1 MIHAI
6 LIFGL
11 GFTLFQIQER
21 FDPQRVVN
29 VKFANANFDSLG
41 NLSSLNNTQETI
53 NDEERSAA
61 NNVSNQSFQAMS
73 IRRLEANSLQNDSES
88 RYLNSWQRKV
98 ETIGFYETNRI
109 SFEQDSMTR
118 KIMQILAIDFG
129 LKKVGLAIGNTLTKT
144 SMPISTI
151 FYKSK
156 QELFNLLEK
165 HVIEWKPEFIII
177 GNPLNMD
184 QTESEMSKLAEKFS
198 TQFSKKFNLAVEL
211 VDERLSSFEAKEF
224 TKDDNLD
231 AMAAKLILDSWM
243 NNNEHS

>member
-1 MIHAI
+1 MLKRKSFRRWDFSKAFITSLMIHAI

-53 NDEERSAA
+53 NDEERSVA

-118 KIMQILAIDFG
+118 IKAI
-129 LKKVGLAIGNTLTKT
+129 IN
-144 SMPISTI
+144 
-151 FYKSK
+151 
-156 QELFNLLEK
+156 
-165 HVIEWKPEFIII
+165 
-177 GNPLNMD
+177 
-184 QTESEMSKLAEKFS
+184 AEG
-198 TQFSKKFNLAVEL
+198 EL
-211 VDERLSSFEAKEF
+211 VDAQILQSSGSDEI
-224 TKDDNLD
+224 DNL
-231 AMAAKLILDSWM
+231 AMNILKEASPFLPFDDQMLSMYEFIEIVRDW
-243 NNNEHS
+243 NFYK

>member
-1 MIHAI
+1 MLKRESLRRWDFSKAFITSLMIHAI

-53 NDEERSAA
+53 NDEERSVA

-118 KIMQILAIDFG
+118 IKAI
-129 LKKVGLAIGNTLTKT
+129 IN
-144 SMPISTI
+144 
-151 FYKSK
+151 
-156 QELFNLLEK
+156 
-165 HVIEWKPEFIII
+165 
-177 GNPLNMD
+177 
-184 QTESEMSKLAEKFS
+184 AEG
-198 TQFSKKFNLAVEL
+198 EL
-211 VDERLSSFEAKEF
+211 VDAQILQSSGSDEI
-224 TKDDNLD
+224 DNL
-231 AMAAKLILDSWM
+231 AMNILKEASPFLPFDDQMLSMYEFIEIVRDW
-243 NNNEHS
+243 NFYK

>member
-1 MIHAI
+1 MTRMLKKESFRRWDFSKAFITSLMIHAI

-53 NDEERSAA
+53 NDEERSVA

-118 KIMQILAIDFG
+118 IKAI
-129 LKKVGLAIGNTLTKT
+129 IN
-144 SMPISTI
+144 
-151 FYKSK
+151 
-156 QELFNLLEK
+156 
-165 HVIEWKPEFIII
+165 
-177 GNPLNMD
+177 
-184 QTESEMSKLAEKFS
+184 AEG
-198 TQFSKKFNLAVEL
+198 EL
-211 VDERLSSFEAKEF
+211 VDAQILQSSGSEEI
-224 TKDDNLD
+224 DNL
-231 AMAAKLILDSWM
+231 AMNILKEASPFLPFDDQMLSMYEFIEIVRDW
-243 NNNEHS
+243 NFYK

>member
-1 MIHAI
+1 MLKRESFRRWDFSKAFITSLMIHAI

-29 VKFANANFDSLG
+29 VKFANANYDSLG

-118 KIMQILAIDFG
+118 IKAIINAEGELVVAQILQSSGSDEIDNLAMNI
-129 LKKVGLAIGNTLTKT
+129 LKEASPFLPFDDQML
-144 SMPISTI
+144 SMYEFIEI
-151 FYKSK
+151 VRDWNFYK
-156 QELFNLLEK
+156 
-165 HVIEWKPEFIII
+165 
-177 GNPLNMD
+177 
-184 QTESEMSKLAEKFS
+184 
-198 TQFSKKFNLAVEL
+198 
-211 VDERLSSFEAKEF
+211 
-224 TKDDNLD
+224 
-231 AMAAKLILDSWM
+231 
-243 NNNEHS
+243 

>member
-1 MIHAI
+1 M
-6 LIFGL
+6 
-11 GFTLFQIQER
+11 
-21 FDPQRVVN
+21 N

-118 KIMQILAIDFG
+118 IKAI
-129 LKKVGLAIGNTLTKT
+129 IN
-144 SMPISTI
+144 
-151 FYKSK
+151 
-156 QELFNLLEK
+156 
-165 HVIEWKPEFIII
+165 
-177 GNPLNMD
+177 
-184 QTESEMSKLAEKFS
+184 AEG
-198 TQFSKKFNLAVEL
+198 EL
-211 VDERLSSFEAKEF
+211 VDAQILQSSGSEEI
-224 TKDDNLD
+224 DNL
-231 AMAAKLILDSWM
+231 AMNILKEASPFLPFDDQMLSMYEFIEIVRDW
-243 NNNEHS
+243 NFYK

>member
-1 MIHAI
+1 MLKRESFRRWDFSKAFITSLMIHAI

-41 NLSSLNNTQETI
+41 NLSSLNSTQETI
-53 NDEERSAA
+53 NDEERSVA

-118 KIMQILAIDFG
+118 IKAI
-129 LKKVGLAIGNTLTKT
+129 IN
-144 SMPISTI
+144 
-151 FYKSK
+151 
-156 QELFNLLEK
+156 
-165 HVIEWKPEFIII
+165 
-177 GNPLNMD
+177 
-184 QTESEMSKLAEKFS
+184 AEG
-198 TQFSKKFNLAVEL
+198 EL
-211 VDERLSSFEAKEF
+211 VDAQILQSSGSDEI
-224 TKDDNLD
+224 DNL
-231 AMAAKLILDSWM
+231 AMNILKEASPFLPFDDQMLSMYEFIEIVRDW
-243 NNNEHS
+243 NFYK

>member
-1 MIHAI
+1 MLKRESLRRWDFSKAFITSLMIHAI

-61 NNVSNQSFQAMS
+61 NNVSNKSFQAMS

-118 KIMQILAIDFG
+118 IKAI
-129 LKKVGLAIGNTLTKT
+129 IN
-144 SMPISTI
+144 
-151 FYKSK
+151 
-156 QELFNLLEK
+156 
-165 HVIEWKPEFIII
+165 
-177 GNPLNMD
+177 
-184 QTESEMSKLAEKFS
+184 AEG
-198 TQFSKKFNLAVEL
+198 EL
-211 VDERLSSFEAKEF
+211 VDAQILQSSGSEEI
-224 TKDDNLD
+224 DNL
-231 AMAAKLILDSWM
+231 AMNILKEASPFLPFDDQMLSMYEFIEIVRDW
-243 NNNEHS
+243 NFYK

>member
-1 MIHAI
+1 MLKRESLRRWDFSKAFITSLMIHAI

-61 NNVSNQSFQAMS
+61 NNASNQSFQAMS

-118 KIMQILAIDFG
+118 IKAI
-129 LKKVGLAIGNTLTKT
+129 IN
-144 SMPISTI
+144 
-151 FYKSK
+151 
-156 QELFNLLEK
+156 
-165 HVIEWKPEFIII
+165 
-177 GNPLNMD
+177 
-184 QTESEMSKLAEKFS
+184 AEG
-198 TQFSKKFNLAVEL
+198 EL
-211 VDERLSSFEAKEF
+211 VDAQILQSSGSEEI
-224 TKDDNLD
+224 DNL
-231 AMAAKLILDSWM
+231 AMNILKEASPFLPFDDQMLSMYEFIEIVRDW
-243 NNNEHS
+243 NFYK

>member
-1 MIHAI
+1 MTRMLKRESLRRWDFSKAFITSLMIHAI

-61 NNVSNQSFQAMS
+61 NNLSNQSFQTMS

-118 KIMQILAIDFG
+118 IKAI
-129 LKKVGLAIGNTLTKT
+129 IN
-144 SMPISTI
+144 
-151 FYKSK
+151 
-156 QELFNLLEK
+156 
-165 HVIEWKPEFIII
+165 
-177 GNPLNMD
+177 
-184 QTESEMSKLAEKFS
+184 AEG
-198 TQFSKKFNLAVEL
+198 EL
-211 VDERLSSFEAKEF
+211 VDAQILQSSGSEEI
-224 TKDDNLD
+224 DNL
-231 AMAAKLILDSWM
+231 AMNILKEASPFLPFDDQMLSMYEFIEIVRDW
-243 NNNEHS
+243 NFYK

>member
-1 MIHAI
+1 MTRMLKRESFRRWDFSKAFITSLMIHAI

-61 NNVSNQSFQAMS
+61 NNVSNQSFQGMS

-118 KIMQILAIDFG
+118 IKAI
-129 LKKVGLAIGNTLTKT
+129 IN
-144 SMPISTI
+144 
-151 FYKSK
+151 
-156 QELFNLLEK
+156 
-165 HVIEWKPEFIII
+165 
-177 GNPLNMD
+177 
-184 QTESEMSKLAEKFS
+184 AEG
-198 TQFSKKFNLAVEL
+198 EL
-211 VDERLSSFEAKEF
+211 VDAQILQSSGSEEI
-224 TKDDNLD
+224 DNL
-231 AMAAKLILDSWM
+231 AMNILKEASPFLPFDDQMLSMYEFIEIVRDW
-243 NNNEHS
+243 NFYK

>member
-1 MIHAI
+1 MLKRESLRRWDFSKAFITSLMIHAI

-29 VKFANANFDSLG
+29 VKFANANFDSLC
-41 NLSSLNNTQETI
+41 NLSSLNNTQVTI

-73 IRRLEANSLQNDSES
+73 IRRLEANSQQNDSES

-118 KIMQILAIDFG
+118 IKAI
-129 LKKVGLAIGNTLTKT
+129 IN
-144 SMPISTI
+144 
-151 FYKSK
+151 
-156 QELFNLLEK
+156 
-165 HVIEWKPEFIII
+165 
-177 GNPLNMD
+177 
-184 QTESEMSKLAEKFS
+184 AEG
-198 TQFSKKFNLAVEL
+198 EL
-211 VDERLSSFEAKEF
+211 VDAQILQSSGSEEI
-224 TKDDNLD
+224 DNL
-231 AMAAKLILDSWM
+231 AMNILKEASPFLPFDDQMLSMYEFIEIVRDW
-243 NNNEHS
+243 NFYK

>member
-1 MIHAI
+1 MLKRESFRRWDFSKAFITSLMIHAI

-53 NDEERSAA
+53 NDVERSAT
-61 NNVSNQSFQAMS
+61 NNVSNQSYQTMS

-118 KIMQILAIDFG
+118 IKAVINAEGELVEAQILQSSGSDEIDNLAMNI
-129 LKKVGLAIGNTLTKT
+129 LKEASPFLPFDDQML
-144 SMPISTI
+144 SMYEFIEI
-151 FYKSK
+151 VRDWNFYK
-156 QELFNLLEK
+156 
-165 HVIEWKPEFIII
+165 
-177 GNPLNMD
+177 
-184 QTESEMSKLAEKFS
+184 
-198 TQFSKKFNLAVEL
+198 
-211 VDERLSSFEAKEF
+211 
-224 TKDDNLD
+224 
-231 AMAAKLILDSWM
+231 
-243 NNNEHS
+243 

>member
-1 MIHAI
+1 MTRMLKRESLRRWDFSKAFITSLMIHAI

-61 NNVSNQSFQAMS
+61 NNVSNKSFQAMS

-118 KIMQILAIDFG
+118 IKAI
-129 LKKVGLAIGNTLTKT
+129 IN
-144 SMPISTI
+144 
-151 FYKSK
+151 
-156 QELFNLLEK
+156 
-165 HVIEWKPEFIII
+165 
-177 GNPLNMD
+177 
-184 QTESEMSKLAEKFS
+184 AEG
-198 TQFSKKFNLAVEL
+198 EL
-211 VDERLSSFEAKEF
+211 VDAQILQSSGSEEI
-224 TKDDNLD
+224 DNL
-231 AMAAKLILDSWM
+231 AMNILKEASPFLPFDDQMLSMYEFIEIVRDW
-243 NNNEHS
+243 NFYK

>member
-1 MIHAI
+1 MTRMLKRESLRRWNFSKAFITSLMIHAI

-11 GFTLFQIQER
+11 GFTLLQIQER

-118 KIMQILAIDFG
+118 IKAI
-129 LKKVGLAIGNTLTKT
+129 IN
-144 SMPISTI
+144 
-151 FYKSK
+151 
-156 QELFNLLEK
+156 
-165 HVIEWKPEFIII
+165 
-177 GNPLNMD
+177 
-184 QTESEMSKLAEKFS
+184 AEG
-198 TQFSKKFNLAVEL
+198 EL
-211 VDERLSSFEAKEF
+211 VDAQILQSSGSDEI
-224 TKDDNLD
+224 DNL
-231 AMAAKLILDSWM
+231 AMNILKEASPFLPFDDQMLSMYEFIEIVRDW
-243 NNNEHS
+243 NFYK

>member
-1 MIHAI
+1 MLKKESFRRWDFSKAFITSLMIHAI

-41 NLSSLNNTQETI
+41 NLSSLNSTQETI
-53 NDEERSAA
+53 NDEERSVA

-118 KIMQILAIDFG
+118 IKAI
-129 LKKVGLAIGNTLTKT
+129 IN
-144 SMPISTI
+144 
-151 FYKSK
+151 
-156 QELFNLLEK
+156 
-165 HVIEWKPEFIII
+165 
-177 GNPLNMD
+177 
-184 QTESEMSKLAEKFS
+184 AEG
-198 TQFSKKFNLAVEL
+198 EL
-211 VDERLSSFEAKEF
+211 VDAQILQSSGSDEI
-224 TKDDNLD
+224 DNL
-231 AMAAKLILDSWM
+231 AMNILKEASPFLPFDDQMLSMYEFIEIVRDW
-243 NNNEHS
+243 NFYK

>member
-1 MIHAI
+1 MLKRESFRRWDFSKAFITSLMIHAI

-53 NDEERSAA
+53 NDEERSVA

-118 KIMQILAIDFG
+118 IKAI
-129 LKKVGLAIGNTLTKT
+129 IN
-144 SMPISTI
+144 
-151 FYKSK
+151 
-156 QELFNLLEK
+156 
-165 HVIEWKPEFIII
+165 
-177 GNPLNMD
+177 
-184 QTESEMSKLAEKFS
+184 AEG
-198 TQFSKKFNLAVEL
+198 EL
-211 VDERLSSFEAKEF
+211 VDAQILQSSGSDEI
-224 TKDDNLD
+224 DNL
-231 AMAAKLILDSWM
+231 AMNILKEASPFLPFDDQMLSMYEFIEIVRDW
-243 NNNEHS
+243 NFYK

>member
-1 MIHAI
+1 MTRMLKRESLRRWDFSKAFITSLMIHAI

-41 NLSSLNNTQETI
+41 NLSSLNNTQVTI
-53 NDEERSAA
+53 NDEERSSA

-118 KIMQILAIDFG
+118 IKAI
-129 LKKVGLAIGNTLTKT
+129 IN
-144 SMPISTI
+144 
-151 FYKSK
+151 
-156 QELFNLLEK
+156 
-165 HVIEWKPEFIII
+165 
-177 GNPLNMD
+177 
-184 QTESEMSKLAEKFS
+184 AEG
-198 TQFSKKFNLAVEL
+198 EL
-211 VDERLSSFEAKEF
+211 VDAQILQSSGSDEI
-224 TKDDNLD
+224 DNL
-231 AMAAKLILDSWM
+231 AMNILKEASPFLPFDDQMLSMYEFIEIVRDW
-243 NNNEHS
+243 NFYK

>member
-1 MIHAI
+1 MLKRESLRRWDFSKAFITSLMIHAI

-21 FDPQRVVN
+21 FDPHRVVN

-41 NLSSLNNTQETI
+41 NLSSLNNTQVTI

-118 KIMQILAIDFG
+118 IKAI
-129 LKKVGLAIGNTLTKT
+129 IN
-144 SMPISTI
+144 
-151 FYKSK
+151 
-156 QELFNLLEK
+156 
-165 HVIEWKPEFIII
+165 
-177 GNPLNMD
+177 
-184 QTESEMSKLAEKFS
+184 AEG
-198 TQFSKKFNLAVEL
+198 EL
-211 VDERLSSFEAKEF
+211 VDAQILQSSGSDEI
-224 TKDDNLD
+224 DNL
-231 AMAAKLILDSWM
+231 AMNILKEASPFLPFDDQMLSMYEFIEIVRDW
-243 NNNEHS
+243 NFYK

>member
-1 MIHAI
+1 MTKMLKRESFRRWDFSKAFITSLMIHAI

-61 NNVSNQSFQAMS
+61 NNVSNQSFQGMS

-118 KIMQILAIDFG
+118 IKAIINAEGELIDAQILQSSGSDEIDNLAMNI
-129 LKKVGLAIGNTLTKT
+129 LKEASPFLPFDDQML
-144 SMPISTI
+144 SMYEFIEI
-151 FYKSK
+151 VRDWNFYK
-156 QELFNLLEK
+156 
-165 HVIEWKPEFIII
+165 
-177 GNPLNMD
+177 
-184 QTESEMSKLAEKFS
+184 
-198 TQFSKKFNLAVEL
+198 
-211 VDERLSSFEAKEF
+211 
-224 TKDDNLD
+224 
-231 AMAAKLILDSWM
+231 
-243 NNNEHS
+243 

>member
-1 MIHAI
+1 MLKRESLRRWDFSKAFITSLMIHAI

-11 GFTLFQIQER
+11 GFTLFKIQER

-29 VKFANANFDSLG
+29 VKFANANYDSLG

-53 NDEERSAA
+53 IDEERSAA

-118 KIMQILAIDFG
+118 IKAI
-129 LKKVGLAIGNTLTKT
+129 IN
-144 SMPISTI
+144 
-151 FYKSK
+151 
-156 QELFNLLEK
+156 
-165 HVIEWKPEFIII
+165 
-177 GNPLNMD
+177 
-184 QTESEMSKLAEKFS
+184 AEG
-198 TQFSKKFNLAVEL
+198 EL
-211 VDERLSSFEAKEF
+211 VDAQILQSSGSDEI
-224 TKDDNLD
+224 DNL
-231 AMAAKLILDSWM
+231 AMNILKEASPFLPFDDQMLSMYEFIEIVRDW
-243 NNNEHS
+243 NFYK

>member
-1 MIHAI
+1 MTRMLKRESFRRWDFSKAFITSLMIHAI

-11 GFTLFQIQER
+11 GFTLFKIQER

-29 VKFANANFDSLG
+29 VKFANANYDSLG

-118 KIMQILAIDFG
+118 IKAI
-129 LKKVGLAIGNTLTKT
+129 IN
-144 SMPISTI
+144 
-151 FYKSK
+151 
-156 QELFNLLEK
+156 
-165 HVIEWKPEFIII
+165 
-177 GNPLNMD
+177 
-184 QTESEMSKLAEKFS
+184 AEG
-198 TQFSKKFNLAVEL
+198 EL
-211 VDERLSSFEAKEF
+211 VDAQILQSSGSDEI
-224 TKDDNLD
+224 DNL
-231 AMAAKLILDSWM
+231 AMNILKEASPFLPFDDQMLSMYEFIEIVRDW
-243 NNNEHS
+243 NFYK

>member
-1 MIHAI
+1 MTRMLKRESLRRWDFSKAFITSLMIHAI

-11 GFTLFQIQER
+11 GFTFLQIQER

-118 KIMQILAIDFG
+118 IKAI
-129 LKKVGLAIGNTLTKT
+129 IN
-144 SMPISTI
+144 
-151 FYKSK
+151 
-156 QELFNLLEK
+156 
-165 HVIEWKPEFIII
+165 
-177 GNPLNMD
+177 
-184 QTESEMSKLAEKFS
+184 AEG
-198 TQFSKKFNLAVEL
+198 EL
-211 VDERLSSFEAKEF
+211 VDAQILQSSGSDEI
-224 TKDDNLD
+224 DNL
-231 AMAAKLILDSWM
+231 AMNILKEASPFLPFDDQMLSMYEFIEIVRDW
-243 NNNEHS
+243 NFYK

>member
-1 MIHAI
+1 MTRMLKRVSFRRWDFSKAFITSLMIHAI

-41 NLSSLNNTQETI
+41 NLSSLNSTQETI
-53 NDEERSAA
+53 NDEERSVA

-118 KIMQILAIDFG
+118 IKAI
-129 LKKVGLAIGNTLTKT
+129 IN
-144 SMPISTI
+144 
-151 FYKSK
+151 
-156 QELFNLLEK
+156 
-165 HVIEWKPEFIII
+165 
-177 GNPLNMD
+177 
-184 QTESEMSKLAEKFS
+184 AEG
-198 TQFSKKFNLAVEL
+198 EL
-211 VDERLSSFEAKEF
+211 VDAQILQSSGSDEI
-224 TKDDNLD
+224 DNL
-231 AMAAKLILDSWM
+231 AMNILKEASPFLPFDDQMLSMYEFIEIVRDW
-243 NNNEHS
+243 NFYK

>member
-1 MIHAI
+1 MTRMLKRESFRRWDFSKAFITSLMIHAI

-53 NDEERSAA
+53 NDEERSVA

-118 KIMQILAIDFG
+118 IKAI
-129 LKKVGLAIGNTLTKT
+129 IN
-144 SMPISTI
+144 
-151 FYKSK
+151 
-156 QELFNLLEK
+156 
-165 HVIEWKPEFIII
+165 
-177 GNPLNMD
+177 
-184 QTESEMSKLAEKFS
+184 AEG
-198 TQFSKKFNLAVEL
+198 EL
-211 VDERLSSFEAKEF
+211 VDAQILQSSGSEEI
-224 TKDDNLD
+224 DNL
-231 AMAAKLILDSWM
+231 AMNILKEASPFLPFDDQMLSMYEFIEIVRDW
-243 NNNEHS
+243 NFYK

>member
-1 MIHAI
+1 MLKRESLRRWDFSKAFITSLMIHAI

-21 FDPQRVVN
+21 FDSQRVVN
-29 VKFANANFDSLG
+29 VKLANANFDSLG

-61 NNVSNQSFQAMS
+61 NNLSNQSFQAMS

-118 KIMQILAIDFG
+118 IKAI
-129 LKKVGLAIGNTLTKT
+129 IN
-144 SMPISTI
+144 
-151 FYKSK
+151 
-156 QELFNLLEK
+156 
-165 HVIEWKPEFIII
+165 
-177 GNPLNMD
+177 
-184 QTESEMSKLAEKFS
+184 AEG
-198 TQFSKKFNLAVEL
+198 EL
-211 VDERLSSFEAKEF
+211 VDAQILQSSGSDEI
-224 TKDDNLD
+224 DNL
-231 AMAAKLILDSWM
+231 AMNILKEASPFLPFDDQMLSMYEFIEIVRDW
-243 NNNEHS
+243 NFYK

>member
-1 MIHAI
+1 MTRMLKKEFFRRWDFSKAFITSLMIHAI

-118 KIMQILAIDFG
+118 IKAI
-129 LKKVGLAIGNTLTKT
+129 IN
-144 SMPISTI
+144 
-151 FYKSK
+151 
-156 QELFNLLEK
+156 
-165 HVIEWKPEFIII
+165 
-177 GNPLNMD
+177 
-184 QTESEMSKLAEKFS
+184 AEG
-198 TQFSKKFNLAVEL
+198 EL
-211 VDERLSSFEAKEF
+211 VDAQILQSSGSDEI
-224 TKDDNLD
+224 DNL
-231 AMAAKLILDSWM
+231 AMNILKEASPFLPFDDQMLSMYEFIEIVRDW
-243 NNNEHS
+243 NFYK

>member
-1 MIHAI
+1 MTRIFKRESLRRWDFSKAFITSLMIHAI

-11 GFTLFQIQER
+11 GFTLLQIQER

-61 NNVSNQSFQAMS
+61 KNVSNQSFQTMS

-118 KIMQILAIDFG
+118 IKAI
-129 LKKVGLAIGNTLTKT
+129 IN
-144 SMPISTI
+144 
-151 FYKSK
+151 
-156 QELFNLLEK
+156 
-165 HVIEWKPEFIII
+165 
-177 GNPLNMD
+177 
-184 QTESEMSKLAEKFS
+184 AEG
-198 TQFSKKFNLAVEL
+198 EL
-211 VDERLSSFEAKEF
+211 VDAQILQSSGSDEI
-224 TKDDNLD
+224 DNL
-231 AMAAKLILDSWM
+231 AMNILKEASPFLPFDDQMLSMYEFIEIVRDW
-243 NNNEHS
+243 NFYK

>member
-1 MIHAI
+1 MLKRESFRRWDFSKAFITSLMIHAI

-61 NNVSNQSFQAMS
+61 NNASNQSFQAMS

-118 KIMQILAIDFG
+118 IKAI
-129 LKKVGLAIGNTLTKT
+129 IN
-144 SMPISTI
+144 
-151 FYKSK
+151 
-156 QELFNLLEK
+156 
-165 HVIEWKPEFIII
+165 
-177 GNPLNMD
+177 
-184 QTESEMSKLAEKFS
+184 AEG
-198 TQFSKKFNLAVEL
+198 EL
-211 VDERLSSFEAKEF
+211 VDAQILQSSGSDEI
-224 TKDDNLD
+224 DNL
-231 AMAAKLILDSWM
+231 AMNILKEASPFLPFDDQMLSMYEFIEIVRDW
-243 NNNEHS
+243 NFYK

>member
-1 MIHAI
+1 MTRMLKRESFRRWDFSKAFITSLMIHAI

-41 NLSSLNNTQETI
+41 SLSTLNNTQETI

-118 KIMQILAIDFG
+118 IKAI
-129 LKKVGLAIGNTLTKT
+129 IN
-144 SMPISTI
+144 
-151 FYKSK
+151 
-156 QELFNLLEK
+156 
-165 HVIEWKPEFIII
+165 
-177 GNPLNMD
+177 
-184 QTESEMSKLAEKFS
+184 AEG
-198 TQFSKKFNLAVEL
+198 EL
-211 VDERLSSFEAKEF
+211 VDAQILQSSGSDEI
-224 TKDDNLD
+224 DNL
-231 AMAAKLILDSWM
+231 AMNILKEASPFLPFDDQMLSMYEFIEIVRDW
-243 NNNEHS
+243 NFYK

>member
-1 MIHAI
+1 MLKRESLRRWDFSKAFITSLMIHAI

-41 NLSSLNNTQETI
+41 NLSSLNNIQETI

-118 KIMQILAIDFG
+118 IKAI
-129 LKKVGLAIGNTLTKT
+129 IN
-144 SMPISTI
+144 
-151 FYKSK
+151 
-156 QELFNLLEK
+156 
-165 HVIEWKPEFIII
+165 
-177 GNPLNMD
+177 
-184 QTESEMSKLAEKFS
+184 AEG
-198 TQFSKKFNLAVEL
+198 EL
-211 VDERLSSFEAKEF
+211 VDAQILQSSGSDEI
-224 TKDDNLD
+224 DNL
-231 AMAAKLILDSWM
+231 AMNILKEASPFLPFDDQMLSMYEFIEIVRDW
-243 NNNEHS
+243 NFYK

>member
-1 MIHAI
+1 MTRMLKRESFRRWDFSKAFITSLMIHAI

-29 VKFANANFDSLG
+29 VKFANADFDSLG

-53 NDEERSAA
+53 NDDERSAA
-61 NNVSNQSFQAMS
+61 NNLSHQSFQAMS

-118 KIMQILAIDFG
+118 IKAI
-129 LKKVGLAIGNTLTKT
+129 IN
-144 SMPISTI
+144 
-151 FYKSK
+151 
-156 QELFNLLEK
+156 
-165 HVIEWKPEFIII
+165 
-177 GNPLNMD
+177 
-184 QTESEMSKLAEKFS
+184 AEG
-198 TQFSKKFNLAVEL
+198 EL
-211 VDERLSSFEAKEF
+211 VDAQILQSSGSDEI
-224 TKDDNLD
+224 DNL
-231 AMAAKLILDSWM
+231 AMNILKEASPFLPFDDQMLSMYEFIEIVRDW
-243 NNNEHS
+243 NFYK

>member
-1 MIHAI
+1 MTRMLKRESLRRWDFSKAFITSLMIHAI

-61 NNVSNQSFQAMS
+61 NNASNQSFQAMS

-118 KIMQILAIDFG
+118 IKAI
-129 LKKVGLAIGNTLTKT
+129 IN
-144 SMPISTI
+144 
-151 FYKSK
+151 
-156 QELFNLLEK
+156 
-165 HVIEWKPEFIII
+165 
-177 GNPLNMD
+177 
-184 QTESEMSKLAEKFS
+184 AEG
-198 TQFSKKFNLAVEL
+198 EL
-211 VDERLSSFEAKEF
+211 VDAQILQSSGSEEI
-224 TKDDNLD
+224 DNL
-231 AMAAKLILDSWM
+231 AMNILKEASPFLPFDDQMLSMYEFIEIVRDW
-243 NNNEHS
+243 NFYK

>member
-1 MIHAI
+1 MTRMLKRESLRRWDFSKAFITSLMIQAI

-29 VKFANANFDSLG
+29 VKFANSNFDSLG

-61 NNVSNQSFQAMS
+61 NNLSNQSFQAMS

-118 KIMQILAIDFG
+118 IKAI
-129 LKKVGLAIGNTLTKT
+129 IN
-144 SMPISTI
+144 
-151 FYKSK
+151 
-156 QELFNLLEK
+156 
-165 HVIEWKPEFIII
+165 
-177 GNPLNMD
+177 
-184 QTESEMSKLAEKFS
+184 AEG
-198 TQFSKKFNLAVEL
+198 EL
-211 VDERLSSFEAKEF
+211 VDAQILQSSGSEEI
-224 TKDDNLD
+224 DNL
-231 AMAAKLILDSWM
+231 AMNILKEASPFLPFDDQMLSMYEFIEIVRDW
-243 NNNEHS
+243 NFYK

>member
-1 MIHAI
+1 MLKRESLRRWDFSKAFITSLMIHAI

-53 NDEERSAA
+53 NDEERSGA
-61 NNVSNQSFQAMS
+61 NNVSNQSFQAMA
-73 IRRLEANSLQNDSES
+73 IRRLESNSLQNDSES

-118 KIMQILAIDFG
+118 IKAI
-129 LKKVGLAIGNTLTKT
+129 IN
-144 SMPISTI
+144 
-151 FYKSK
+151 
-156 QELFNLLEK
+156 
-165 HVIEWKPEFIII
+165 
-177 GNPLNMD
+177 
-184 QTESEMSKLAEKFS
+184 AEG
-198 TQFSKKFNLAVEL
+198 EL
-211 VDERLSSFEAKEF
+211 VDAQILQSSGSDEI
-224 TKDDNLD
+224 DNL
-231 AMAAKLILDSWM
+231 AMNILKEASPFLPFDDQMLSMYEFIEIVRDW
-243 NNNEHS
+243 NFYK

>member
-1 MIHAI
+1 MLKRESLRRWDFSKAFITSLMIHAI

-61 NNVSNQSFQAMS
+61 NNFSNQSFQAMS

-118 KIMQILAIDFG
+118 IKAI
-129 LKKVGLAIGNTLTKT
+129 IN
-144 SMPISTI
+144 
-151 FYKSK
+151 
-156 QELFNLLEK
+156 
-165 HVIEWKPEFIII
+165 
-177 GNPLNMD
+177 
-184 QTESEMSKLAEKFS
+184 AEG
-198 TQFSKKFNLAVEL
+198 EL
-211 VDERLSSFEAKEF
+211 VDAQILQSSGSEEI
-224 TKDDNLD
+224 DNL
-231 AMAAKLILDSWM
+231 AMNILKEASPFLPFDDQMLSMYEFIEIVRDW
-243 NNNEHS
+243 NFYK

>member
-1 MIHAI
+1 MLKRESFRRWDFSKAFITSLMIHAI

-61 NNVSNQSFQAMS
+61 NNFSNQSFQAMS

-118 KIMQILAIDFG
+118 IKAI
-129 LKKVGLAIGNTLTKT
+129 IN
-144 SMPISTI
+144 
-151 FYKSK
+151 
-156 QELFNLLEK
+156 
-165 HVIEWKPEFIII
+165 
-177 GNPLNMD
+177 
-184 QTESEMSKLAEKFS
+184 AEG
-198 TQFSKKFNLAVEL
+198 EL
-211 VDERLSSFEAKEF
+211 VDAQILQSSGSDEI
-224 TKDDNLD
+224 DNL
-231 AMAAKLILDSWM
+231 AMNILKEASPFLPFDDQMLSMYEFIEIVRDW
-243 NNNEHS
+243 NFYK

>member
-1 MIHAI
+1 MTRMLKRESLRRWDFSKAFITSLMIHAI

-11 GFTLFQIQER
+11 GFTLFQIQES

-61 NNVSNQSFQAMS
+61 NNLSNQSFQAMS

-118 KIMQILAIDFG
+118 IKAIINAEGELIDAQILQSSGSDEIDNLAMNI
-129 LKKVGLAIGNTLTKT
+129 LKEASPFLPFDDQML
-144 SMPISTI
+144 SMYEFIEI
-151 FYKSK
+151 VRDWNFYK
-156 QELFNLLEK
+156 
-165 HVIEWKPEFIII
+165 
-177 GNPLNMD
+177 
-184 QTESEMSKLAEKFS
+184 
-198 TQFSKKFNLAVEL
+198 
-211 VDERLSSFEAKEF
+211 
-224 TKDDNLD
+224 
-231 AMAAKLILDSWM
+231 
-243 NNNEHS
+243 

>member
-1 MIHAI
+1 MLKRESLRRWDFSKAFITSLMIHAI

-61 NNVSNQSFQAMS
+61 KNVSNQSFQAMS

-118 KIMQILAIDFG
+118 IKAI
-129 LKKVGLAIGNTLTKT
+129 IN
-144 SMPISTI
+144 
-151 FYKSK
+151 
-156 QELFNLLEK
+156 
-165 HVIEWKPEFIII
+165 
-177 GNPLNMD
+177 
-184 QTESEMSKLAEKFS
+184 AEG
-198 TQFSKKFNLAVEL
+198 EL
-211 VDERLSSFEAKEF
+211 VDAQILQSSGSDEI
-224 TKDDNLD
+224 DNL
-231 AMAAKLILDSWM
+231 AMNILKEASPFLPFDDQMLSMYEFIEIVRDW
-243 NNNEHS
+243 NFYK